1 MNRHSGVIRSITDE
15 ARWHGLWWE
24 WALLTGITAATIAG
38 AGFRLAGHFGSAN
51 IAWIVATAGGLL
63 PAVAWLAVSLARRR
77 IGVDVIAVLALAG
90 TLGVAQYGAGALV
103 ALLLVLGAALE
114 AYARGW
120 ASREL
125 RELVDLVPQFARRQ
139 NEEGEPEMVEP
150 DTVRP
155 DDRLIV
161 FHGDV
166 VPVDGFA
173 EESAVLDEFA
183 VTGEREPVE
192 RAPGERVA
200 SGAINAGPAFGMRAT
215 STAAQSTYA
224 SIVRLARQATSQRAP
239 MVRLAD
245 RYAIVFVPFTLLL
258 AGLAWA
264 IGGVFVRAV
273 AVLVVATPGPLLLAA
288 PIAIVCGLSRTAHRG
303 LVVRD
308 GAVLERLGRA
318 GTVLIDKRGTLSLGR
333 PKATEVVSAPGTD
346 HDETLRLA
354 ASVEQFSRHPLAGA
368 VVAEAARRGLT
379 LTAPEDVREDNGR
392 GISGRVDGRSVW
404 VGQLDGDLAPWAKQE
419 RSRAE
424 LDGAAVVWVSV
435 DDEPSGAL
443 LIQDPVRSDARR
455 NVRRLRESGLT
466 RLVMVTG
473 DRPQVADELGRMVGV
488 DDVVAGADPDQKV
501 DRVRAESQRA
511 VTVLVGDGV
520 QDGPA
525 LSAAHVGVALG
536 ATGASASAEAAD
548 AVLTVDRLDRLGDG
562 VELARYSRRIGL
574 GTAAAGM
581 VLVLAAMAI
590 AMTGLLVP
598 VAGALVREGIEVL
611 VIVGALT
618 ALIGGVR
625 RRRLPI
631 TTDELNDEFTVEH
644 EKLRDALIR
653 LRSTADLVAM
663 EHDGAM
669 CVDALRDAYRRLSR
683 QIISHD
689 EAEEQRLYPQ
699 LAGAVGPEATAT
711 MSRAHTEIRRLVD
724 RVDGHL
730 CMTSDSRLDAEQVP
744 DLLATLYG
752 LDAILRLHFAE
763 EEENLFSLTS
773 ASNPI
778 AADEEQL
785 ARPVAR

>member
-1 MNRHSGVIRSITDE
+1 MDKVTDE

-24 WALLTGITAATIAG
+24 WALLTGITAAIIAG
-38 AGFRLAGHFGSAN
+38 AGFRLSGHVGSAD
-51 IAWIVATAGGLL
+51 IAWIVATAAGLL
-63 PAVAWLAVSLARRR
+63 PAIAWLAVSLMRRR

-90 TLGVAQYGAGALV
+90 TLGVHQYGAGALV

-114 AYARGW
+114 TYARHW
-120 ASREL
+120 ASG
-125 RELVDLVPQFARRQ
+125 DLQALLNRVPRTARRHTG
-139 NEEGEPEMVEP
+139 EGGEEMV
-150 DTVRP
+150 DSDAIRP

-161 FHGDV
+161 YHGEV

-183 VTGEREPVE
+183 ITGEREPVE
-192 RAPGERVA
+192 RSSGERVA
-200 SGAINAGPAFGMRAT
+200 SGAVNAGEAFGMRAT
-215 STAAQSTYA
+215 TTAARSTYA
-224 SIVRLARQATSQRAP
+224 SIVRLARQATGQRAP

-264 IGGVFVRAV
+264 VGGVFVRAV
-273 AVLVVATPGPLLLAA
+273 AVLVVATPGPLIFAA
-288 PIAIVCGLSRTAHRG
+288 PIAIVCGLSRSARSG
-303 LVVRD
+303 VMVRD

-318 GTVLIDKRGTLSLGR
+318 GTVLVDKSGTLSLGR
-333 PKATEVVSAPGTD
+333 PKATEMVSAPD
-346 HDETLRLA
+346 VDDDETLRLA
-354 ASVEQFSRHPLAGA
+354 ASVEQFSSHPLASA
-368 VVAEAARRGLT
+368 VVAEAARRGLS
-379 LTAPEDVREDNGR
+379 LAAPEDVHEENGR
-392 GISGRVDGRSVW
+392 GISGRVDGRTVW
-404 VGQLDGDLAPWAKQE
+404 VGQLDGELAPWAQQE
-419 RSRAE
+419 RNRAE
-424 LDGAAVVWVSV
+424 LDGAAVVWVSL
-435 DDEPSGAL
+435 DNKPAGAL
-443 LIQDPVRSDARR
+443 LVQDPVRSDARR
-455 NVRRLRESGLT
+455 NVRGLREAGVS

-473 DRPQVADELGRMVGV
+473 DRPQIAAEMARMVGV
-488 DDVVAGADPDQKV
+488 DDVIAQCSEEEKV
-501 DRVRAESQRA
+501 QRVRAESQYA
-511 VTVLVGDGV
+511 VTVMVGDGV

-548 AVLTVDRLDRLGDG
+548 AVLTVDRLDKLGDA
-562 VELARYSRRIGL
+562 VEIARHSRRIAL

-581 VLVLAAMAI
+581 LLVVAAMAI

-598 VAGALVREGIEVL
+598 VAGALVREGIEVV
-611 VIVGALT
+611 VIAGALS

-625 RRRLPI
+625 RHRLP
-631 TTDELNDEFTVEH
+631 TSTDELIDQFTVEH
-644 EKLRDALIR
+644 ERLRDALIR

-669 CVDALRDAYRRLSR
+669 CVDRLRDAYKRLSR
-683 QIISHD
+683 QLISHD
-689 EAEEQRLYPQ
+689 EAEERRLYPE
-699 LAGAVGPEATAT
+699 LAGPVGPDTTAT

-730 CMTSDSRLDAEQVP
+730 CLTSDSRLEADQVP

-778 AADEEQL
+778 AVGQ
-785 ARPVAR
+785 